1 MSSLQNSI
9 NFSTCRGELNDFV
22 LGLPNLGNLLLIE
35 ELAAIPEFNE
45 LLWNT
50 GLGSVNFTCVQTS
63 YSDWLNMLAYRDPIS
78 LMNLLITH
86 AQGTSE
92 TQRKTWIVN
101 WLMENDPYQFL
112 YTITLM
118 NPSAIAAA
126 QTANAPLY
134 AASAGAPDM
143 QQYFEQIKQSYGN
156 SFYDQMFNHF
166 ASSSNLYVDS
176 LKINEFH
183 IYGSSRLGIY
193 ESNEVMAWRSA
204 FDANND
210 NQLSETE
217 YSSYSAN
224 NSGFMFANLSGF
236 RGKIRYEMSNHLGNV
251 LAVVSDKKLAV
262 CSNGTFVSYA
272 AEVIS
277 ATDYSP
283 FGAPLAG
290 RTWQA
295 SEYRFGFNSMEK
307 DDETYG
313 CGNAYDFG
321 ARIYD
326 PRLGRW
332 LSVDPLQQKY
342 PDYTPYNYSL
352 NSPLKYGDP
361 DGNWVEVKTTRY
373 KMVDGQ
379 KVKLSFV
386 KSIFVKA
393 DIIER
398 QVKIHNAKLIDLTG
412 KMKPE
417 ELVLF
422 ADKIQKDIS
431 KKWSSANSTNADKD
445 GYVTDSKGV
454 KIRVVTTFADNITV
468 ADAPN
473 KIRSGDQVFA
483 VVSSDDSRVGGS
495 EGRAPLHGAIMFL
508 DVNELQSKNLTPHE
522 AGHWGGLKDIEGL
535 NEEEWKKQST
545 HIMFNSEYRDDSKT
559 TEFPDADEYRKFYKG
574 GTTRGV
580 QIGGENRADLRKSSN

>member
-9 NFSTCRGELNDFV
+9 NFSTCGGVLNDFI
-22 LGLPNLGNLLLIE
+22 LGLPNLGNLMLLE

-50 GLGSVNFTCVQTS
+50 GLGSVSFTCVQTS
-63 YSDWLNMLAYRDPIS
+63 YSDWLNMLGYRDPVS
-78 LMNLLITH
+78 LMNLLITY

-134 AASAGAPDM
+134 AATAGAPDM

-176 LKINEFH
+176 LKVNEFH

-193 ESNEVMAWRSA
+193 ESNKVIAFRSA

-224 NSGFMFANLSGF
+224 NSGFMFANLSGY

-251 LAVVSDKKLAV
+251 LTVVSDKKLTV

-290 RTWQA
+290 RTFS
-295 SEYRFGFNSMEK
+295 SEGYRFGFNSMEK

-313 CGNAYDFG
+313 DGNAYDFG

-326 PRLGRW
+326 SRLARW
-332 LSVDPLQQKY
+332 LSVDPLNFEIPEESSY
-342 PDYTPYNYSL
+342 IGIG
-352 NSPLKYGDP
+352 NSPIKFYDP
-361 DGNWVEVKTTRY
+361 DGKKIICDDKNTQVEVLKAINSQALG
-373 KMVDGQ
+373 VFAFNSDGELFCVSKIGDEKKYSKYFQ
-379 KVKLSFV
+379 EQLL
-386 KSIFVKA
+386 KSIDDKVNTVIIRKAEKAYREDIEEYVDLSDHYEGLTLMEKSLNKDDPKVAKVFYSGKNTTDKDENFKDMTLTVDEIIMHELVGHGIPYTVGSDTGDAVKN
-393 DIIER
+393 ENKVR
-398 QVKIHNAKLIDLTG
+398 EQTG
-412 KMKPE
+412 KKKRHE
-417 ELVLF
+417 SSGHKEF
-422 ADKIQKDIS
+422 KD
-431 KKWSSANSTNADKD
+431 
-445 GYVTDSKGV
+445 
-454 KIRVVTTFADNITV
+454 
-468 ADAPN
+468 
-473 KIRSGDQVFA
+473 
-483 VVSSDDSRVGGS
+483 
-495 EGRAPLHGAIMFL
+495 
-508 DVNELQSKNLTPHE
+508 
-522 AGHWGGLKDIEGL
+522 
-535 NEEEWKKQST
+535 
-545 HIMFNSEYRDDSKT
+545 
-559 TEFPDADEYRKFYKG
+559 
-574 GTTRGV
+574 
-580 QIGGENRADLRKSSN
+580 